1 MNRIITIDLEGDGL
15 DKSINQSIFPNGC
28 HLDPNTR
35 IWCCTVTWNHGVS
48 KTLVCKLPSTE
59 RAVIND
65 EGKVVGLTKAVHYDD
80 TVIPETIWANGVKHK
95 IVSFDDYKDFIRTI
109 WQLINVIA
117 SSEDKLYAKGYGKY
131 NYDKLLLEIVFN
143 KFGYEIPDWWER
155 VWVNAGEDRLVNVL
169 WKETPSQIHSGTYI
183 PNQQYMNY
191 GIQHNIV
198 DSEQLFDVVMKVR
211 QSRDKEEQIKKDFQ

>member
-35 IWCCTVTWNHGVS
+35 IWCCTITWDKGVS
-48 KTLVCKLPSTE
+48 KTLVCKLPSIE
-59 RAVIND
+59 RAVVND
-65 EGKVVGLTKAVHYDD
+65 EGEVVGLTKAVHYDD
-80 TVIPETIWANGVKHK
+80 TVVPETIWANGVKHK
-95 IVSFDDYKDFIRTI
+95 IDSYNDYKEFIKAI
-109 WQLINVIA
+109 WSLIDVISVA
-117 SSEDKLYAKGYGKY
+117 NGKLYAKGYGKY
-131 NYDKLLLEIVFN
+131 NYDKLLLEIIFK
-143 KFGYEIPDWWER
+143 KFGYEIPDWWDR
-155 VWVNAGEDRLVNVL
+155 VWVNAGEDRLVNKL

-211 QSRDKEEQIKKDFQ
+211 QFNNMEEAIKRDF

>member
-35 IWCCTVTWNHGVS
+35 IWCCTVTWDKGVS

-95 IVSFDDYKDFIRTI
+95 IVSYNDYKLFINDI
-109 WQLINVIA
+109 WSLINVIA
-117 SSEDKLYAKGYGKY
+117 SGEDKLYAKGYGKY
-131 NYDKLLLEIVFN
+131 NYDKLLLEIIFK
-143 KFGYEIPDWWER
+143 KFGYEIPDWWDR

-198 DSEQLFDVVMKVR
+198 DSEQLFDVVTKVN
-211 QSRDKEEQIKKDFQ
+211 QIHEMEDAIKRDF

>member
-48 KTLVCKLPSTE
+48 ETHVCKLPSKE
-59 RAVIND
+59 RAVINE
-65 EGKVVGLTKAVHYDD
+65 EGKVVCFTKAVHHNS
-80 TVIPETIWANGVKHK
+80 TVIPQTIWANGVKHQ
-95 IVSFDDYKDFIRTI
+95 ISPFNDYKFFIHSI
-109 WQLINVIA
+109 WLMINQIA

-131 NYDKLLLEIVFN
+131 NYDKLLLEIILK
-143 KFGYEIPDWWER
+143 KFGYWLPDWWDR
-155 VWVNAGEDRLVNVL
+155 VWVNAGEDKLVNKL

-211 QSRDKEEQIKKDFQ
+211 QTHEMEEAIKRDF

>member
-1 MNRIITIDLEGDGL
+1 MNRIRTIDLEGDGL

-35 IWCCTVTWNHGVS
+35 IWCCTVTLEHGVS
-48 KTLVCKLPSTE
+48 KTFVCKLPSIE

-95 IVSFDDYKDFIRTI
+95 IVSCDDYKEFIGII
-109 WQLINVIA
+109 WQIINVIA
-117 SSEDKLYAKGYGKY
+117 SGEDKLYAKGYGKY
-131 NYDKLLLEIVFN
+131 NYDKLLLEIIFK

-155 VWVNAGEDRLVNVL
+155 VWVNAGEDRLVNLL

-211 QSRDKEEQIKKDFQ
+211 QTHEMEEAIKGDF

>member
-35 IWCCTVTWNHGVS
+35 IWCCTITWDKGVS
-48 KTLVCKLPSTE
+48 KTLVCKLPSIE
-59 RAVIND
+59 RAVVND

-95 IVSFDDYKDFIRTI
+95 IDSCDDYKVFIGKI
-109 WQLINVIA
+109 WAMINVIA
-117 SSEDKLYAKGYGKY
+117 SGEDKLYAKGYGKY
-131 NYDKLLLEIVFN
+131 NYDKLLLEIIFK
-143 KFGYEIPDWWER
+143 KFEYEIPDWWDR
-155 VWVNAGEDRLVNVL
+155 VWVNAGEDRLVNKL

-211 QSRDKEEQIKKDFQ
+211 QFNNMEEAINRDF

>member
-35 IWCCTVTWNHGVS
+35 IWCCTVTWDKGVS

-59 RAVIND
+59 RAVVND

-80 TVIPETIWANGVKHK
+80 TVVPVTIWANGVKHK
-95 IVSFDDYKDFIRTI
+95 IVSYDDYKDFIHMI
-109 WQLINVIA
+109 WSLINIIA
-117 SSEDKLYAKGYGKY
+117 SGEDKLYAKGYGKY
-131 NYDKLLLEIVFN
+131 NYDKLLLEIIFN
-143 KFGYEIPDWWER
+143 KFGYEIPDWWDR
-155 VWVNAGEDRLVNVL
+155 VWVNAGEDRLVNKL

-211 QSRDKEEQIKKDFQ
+211 QINNMEEAIKRDF